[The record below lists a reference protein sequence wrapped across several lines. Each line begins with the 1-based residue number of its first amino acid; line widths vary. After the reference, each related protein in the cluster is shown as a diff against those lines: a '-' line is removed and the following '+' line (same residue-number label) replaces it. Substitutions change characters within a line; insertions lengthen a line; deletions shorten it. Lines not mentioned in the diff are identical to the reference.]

1 MSTTSPPPTTA
12 AVWLNRPLGRA
23 YTYTIP
29 PEMAPLLRRGM
40 LVEVPF
46 GPRKLVGCVGELDPP
61 DLVEGAFELLP
72 IGRIVSPGYELT
84 RELMELAFWM
94 ADYYFCGPG
103 EALSTISMIGFSDT
117 VAGGK
122 PRYRLAEEW
131 DPAPLTPRQREVAW
145 RLEALPRD
153 PPRALSLLARE
164 AGTTGPTLRK
174 LAEKGALEELAP
186 DELPPPPLPA
196 PDVPPVMSAE
206 QQEAHDAVAKCID
219 NHAFAVHLLHG
230 ITGSG
235 KTEVYLRLIERAF
248 ADGKAALCL
257 VPEISLTPQ
266 TVDRFTRRFQEE
278 IGVFHSQMTRREKL
292 VLFQKIRNGRIR
304 LVIGARSAAFAP
316 FDNLGLIV
324 IDEEHEGS
332 YKQSE
337 TPRYHARDLAIL
349 RASRLGIPVLL
360 GSATPSVETF
370 EKARAGKYH
379 LLRLTERPMGLNL
392 PEVRLVSM
400 TQAAA
405 EDPTAMGLIS
415 RDLRDAIATRLE
427 KGEQTLLFLNR
438 RGFSNFLM
446 CPHCRWVGRCEDDDI
461 VLTIHRRR
469 KGAGPA
475 ESGEAEL
482 ELFPRPLAREDSFLK
497 CHFCGRT
504 SDHPRACP
512 QCGEEG
518 LTGMGTG
525 TQRIEEALA
534 RLFPGTNVLR
544 MDQDALGGRRG
555 FMKAWQSMVS
565 GEAQIIIGTQM
576 IAKGLHLEKVTL
588 VGVVLADVGLFI
600 PDFRAEERTFS
611 LLMQVAGRAGRTDMG
626 EVLVQTYM
634 PHHPAIQLA
643 AKHDYEGF
651 FEVEMGRRRKLRFPP
666 VQRLIALTFSDPD
679 RDKAVRA
686 ARRLRE
692 LLDRASHRMD
702 LRRIALLGPRPAPIE
717 RLAGRYRQRILLR
730 GADYRSNARLLRAA
744 LAGPD
749 WRPPSSLRLSIDVDP
764 VDLL

>member
-1 MSTTSPPPTTA
+1 MSATHPSTA
-12 AVWLNRPLGRA
+12 SVWLNLPLARA
-23 YTYTIP
+23 YTYTVP
-29 PEMAPLLRRGM
+29 ADLAPLLQPGM

-46 GPRKLVGCVGELDPP
+46 GPRHLIGCVGELDPH
-61 DLVEGAFELLP
+61 DLLEGAFKLLP
-72 IGRIVSPGYELT
+72 IRRIASPGYQLT
-84 RELMELAFWM
+84 EELMELGLWM

-103 EALSTISMIGFSDT
+103 EALSTVSMIGFSDT
-117 VAGGK
+117 AEGGK
-122 PRYRLAEEW
+122 PRFRLGEGW

-153 PPRALSLLARE
+153 PPRALSVLARE
-164 AGTTGPTLRK
+164 VGTTLPTLRK
-174 LAEKGALEELAP
+174 LAERGVLEEVPAG
-186 DELPPPPLPA
+186 ELPPPPLPP

-206 QQEAHDAVAKCID
+206 QQAAHDAVAESLD
-219 NHAFAVHLLHG
+219 AGRFAVHLLHG

-248 ADGKAALCL
+248 AAGRPALCL

-266 TVDRFTRRFQEE
+266 TVERFTRRFQEE

-292 VLFQKIRNGRIR
+292 LLYGKIQRGRIR

-316 FDNLGLIV
+316 LANLGLVV

-337 TPRYHARDLAIL
+337 TPRYHARDLAIY
-349 RASRLGIPVLL
+349 RASRLGIPVVL
-360 GSATPSVETF
+360 GSATPSVETY
-370 EKARAGKYH
+370 EKARNGKYR

-400 TQAAA
+400 AQAAT
-405 EDPTAMGLIS
+405 EDPSTTGLIS
-415 RDLRDAIATRLE
+415 HDLREAIQSRIDR
-427 KGEQTLLFLNR
+427 GEQSLLFLNR

-446 CPHCRWVGRCEDDDI
+446 CPHCRWVARCADDDI

-469 KGAGPA
+469 NRPGGP
-475 ESGEAEL
+475 EDSGVEL
-482 ELFPRPLAREDSFLK
+482 DLFPRPLAREDSFLK
-497 CHFCGRT
+497 CHFCGQT
-504 SDHPRACP
+504 SDHPRVCP

-518 LTGMGTG
+518 LAGMGSG
-525 TQRIEEALA
+525 TQRIEEGLT
-534 RLFPGTNVLR
+534 RLFPGVTILR

-555 FMKAWQSMVS
+555 FMKAWQAMVS
-565 GEAQIIIGTQM
+565 GEARIIIGTQM
-576 IAKGLHLEKVTL
+576 IAKGLHLERVTL

-626 EVLVQTYM
+626 EVIVQTYM

-651 FEVEMGRRRKLRFPP
+651 FEIELARRHKLRFPP

-679 RDKAVRA
+679 RDKTVRA
-686 ARRLRE
+686 SRRLRE

-702 LRRIALLGPRPAPIE
+702 LRTTALLGPRPAPIE
-717 RLAGRYRQRILLR
+717 RLAGRFRQRLLLR
-730 GADYRSNARLLRAA
+730 GPNYRDNARLLRAA
-744 LAGPD
+744 IGNPD
-749 WRPPSSLRLSIDVDP
+749 WHPPGSLRLSIDVDP